1 MVRPFTIKVSG
12 PDLKTAKQLVSQ
24 RDFVLDD
31 LALANRHRVSMTNRM
46 RDFLRIA
53 MVVYVTDR
61 LIKRSGRPSAPV
73 PSRTL
78 EIEIEV
84 AEPDFWAA
92 PETVALLTASLESL
106 SNDNWSF
113 GFRAG
118 ETTHLQQHFC
128 TEEVGVGLYS
138 GGLDSYAGAA
148 HFLNNSRMPLVAVHA
163 AHQFTRGPVRGQLAA
178 LGRHFGNPVE
188 TVRCRTRLV
197 GAPRFNK
204 QESTQRLRS
213 FLFTALG
220 AVVATG
226 RGARLVHVFES
237 GVGSYNVPPQFG
249 MQFGALATR
258 GCHPR
263 FLKCMSQLATHVS
276 NKPFQFNLPLLRATK
291 GEAAFILRRADL
303 AAVAQHT
310 FSCVHFPLRIL
321 GTAKQCGLCFG
332 CLGRR
337 QALWVAGVEDPAS
350 QYVTDLF
357 AMQTLDAIDPLHL
370 NPLKACLKQMCDMSS
385 LIDNGPAPA
394 VFWPH
399 VLEANDPS
407 IGMLDDDIVF
417 LHRRYTLEWF
427 RMVTEGQRRG
437 LAWAKWIRTLPL
449 AA

>member
-163 AHQFTRGPVRGQLAA
+163 AHQFTRGPVKGQLAA
-178 LGRHFGNPVE
+178 LG
-188 TVRCRTRLV
+188 
-197 GAPRFNK
+197 
-204 QESTQRLRS
+204 
-213 FLFTALG
+213 
-220 AVVATG
+220 
-226 RGARLVHVFES
+226 RLVHVFES

-276 NKPFQFNLPLLRATK
+276 NKPIQFNLPLLRATK